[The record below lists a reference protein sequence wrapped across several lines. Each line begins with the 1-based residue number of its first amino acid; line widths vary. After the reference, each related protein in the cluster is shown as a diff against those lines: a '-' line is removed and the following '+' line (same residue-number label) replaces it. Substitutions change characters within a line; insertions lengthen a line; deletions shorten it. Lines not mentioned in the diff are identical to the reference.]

1 MNKTNFIRFF
11 SLIVVLTISF
21 SSFASPSKNMSDKR
35 KMKKAENLFTYADF
49 EAALPIYMD
58 MLRAAPEN
66 WKLNYRIGVC
76 HYYSTTSRP
85 RSVPF
90 FSKAVANSGKDTV
103 PDLLYHAGLAFLCVN
118 EFDKAE
124 TMLLSFRKKAGKKYK
139 DQLLDQLISGC
150 ATGRQMWNNP
160 NKARI
165 TNLGSNVNSA
175 YPDYAPVVIYKSDVL
190 LFTSKRPGNTG
201 NAKDDEGFYYEDV
214 YQAKGE
220 SWNRWKTPSRYDTSL
235 VKRRGIFSL
244 LFNKAEIVSEINTE
258 EHDGSITLSP
268 DSTDLYIFR
277 YGDIMKANWDGT
289 NWQRPQRIV
298 AEIDMRASHE
308 PSIFLGRDGK
318 TLLFVSDRKGGVGQK
333 DIWICDKEGTNWGKP
348 HNIGLEVNSPF
359 NEDSPFLSPDGN
371 TLYFSAE
378 GHNSM
383 GGYDVFKC
391 TREKNGSW
399 SKPENLG
406 APVNNGGDDIFYTP
420 LENGSGAYYS
430 SMNRDGEGDLDLFF
444 IQYFPAVTPMAK
456 LRINASGLAPQA
468 KITIRMTS
476 PEGRELNTFELGSN
490 DSIMYPFA
498 PNTLVNYEISA
509 PEFTTTTSTLNFA
522 NKDNDQFALQQ
533 LNVSKT
539 NKSVNLELENFYF
552 AIDSAINPSDAYDPF
567 AELPIMR
574 TNYLDSLSDIVSL
587 AVSWSSNST
596 SSSSMGISTASNS
609 NSIEFATVYFG
620 FNQFEISS
628 IGTIEVQKVALWM
641 KSNPARKIELVGHAD
656 EKGEYVYNQR
666 LSEKRANS
674 IKSALTAAGISE
686 KRIVT
691 LGKGESEPATSKQ
704 NNGSI
709 ESDQGAVNR
718 RVTIRIL
725 E

>member
-103 PDLLYHAGLAFLCVN
+103 PDLLYHAGLAFLCIN

-139 DQLLDQLISGC
+139 DQLLDQLIAGC
-150 ATGRQMWNNP
+150 ATGRQMWSNP

-220 SWNRWKTPSRYDTSL
+220 SWNRWKVPSRYDTSL

-258 EHDGSITLSP
+258 DHDGSITLSP

-277 YGDIMKANWDGT
+277 YGDIMKANWDGK
-289 NWQRPQRIV
+289 NWQRPQRIG

-333 DIWICDKEGTNWGKP
+333 DIWICDKEGSNWGKP

-371 TLYFSAE
+371 TLYFSSE

-430 SMNRDGEGDLDLFF
+430 SLNRDGEGDLDLFF

-468 KITIRMTS
+468 KITVRMTS
-476 PEGRELNTFELGSN
+476 PEGRELNTFELGNN

-498 PNTLVNYEISA
+498 PNTIVNYEISA

-522 NKDNDQFALQQ
+522 NKDNDQFVLQQ
-533 LNVSKT
+533 LNVAKT

-567 AELPIMR
+567 VELPIMR
-574 TNYLDSLSDIVSL
+574 TNYLDSLSDVASL

-596 SSSSMGISTASNS
+596 SSSSMGIATAFNS
-609 NSIEFATVYFG
+609 NSIEFATVYFD

-628 IGTIEVQKVALWM
+628 IGTMEVQKVALWM
-641 KSNPARKIELVGHAD
+641 KSNPEQKIELVGHAD
-656 EKGEYVYNQR
+656 EKGESVYNQR

-691 LGKGESEPATSKQ
+691 LGKGESEPATTQQS
-704 NNGSI
+704 NGSI
-709 ESDQGAVNR
+709 ETDKGSVNR